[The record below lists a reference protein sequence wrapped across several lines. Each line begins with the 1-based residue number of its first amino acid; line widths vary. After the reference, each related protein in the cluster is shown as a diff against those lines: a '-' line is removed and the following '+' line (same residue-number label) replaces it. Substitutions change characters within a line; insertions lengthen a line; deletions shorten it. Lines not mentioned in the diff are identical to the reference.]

1 MLIIA
6 KLPSGRM
13 LQLEA
18 EGHDT
23 VAALKDQ
30 IYAQVREATH
40 PQLQWLSFEG
50 TKLRDAQT
58 LAECNMQRESEIN
71 VGLRP
76 AATMITL
83 NVGGVRH
90 DVTLETLL
98 AEGLAHIL
106 HVRGRAARR
115 RALLPGRAWQ
125 RGGPGRYR

>member
-30 IYAQVREATH
+30 IYTQVREAATH

-50 TKLRDAQT
+50 T
-58 LAECNMQRESEIN
+58 
-71 VGLRP
+71 GLC
-76 AATMITL
+76 
-83 NVGGVRH
+83 
-90 DVTLETLL
+90 
-98 AEGLAHIL
+98 
-106 HVRGRAARR
+106 
-115 RALLPGRAWQ
+115 
-125 RGGPGRYR
+125 

>member
-18 EGHDT
+18 EGHET

-30 IYAQVREATH
+30 IYTQVREAATH

-50 TKLRDAQT
+50 TRLCDAQT
-58 LAECNMQRESEIN
+58 LAECNVRKESEIN

-76 AATMITL
+76 ASTMITL

-90 DVTLETLL
+90 PVTL
-98 AEGLAHIL
+98 
-106 HVRGRAARR
+106 
-115 RALLPGRAWQ
+115 
-125 RGGPGRYR
+125 